1 LDEVCD
7 VYGDDINKY
16 AAETQL
22 KNLSEMAI
30 SEGFNPDSSFLINE
44 LIKFLQALPEA
55 KKLLIKEVVK
65 IAKIMLVMPATNALS
80 ERSFSAL
87 RRLKT
92 YLRSTTANSRLNNM
106 LTLHIRKDEND
117 NLDLCNVANQFILPG
132 DRKTLFGCFYK
143 LHLFYNHLM

>member
-1 LDEVCD
+1 
-7 VYGDDINKY
+7 
-16 AAETQL
+16 
-22 KNLSEMAI
+22 MAT
-30 SEGFNPDSSFLINE
+30 SKDFNPDSSFRINK

-92 YLRSTTANSRLNNM
+92 YLCSTTTNLRLNNM
-106 LTLHIRKDEND
+106 LTLHIHKDETG
-117 NLDLCNVANQFILPG
+117 NLDLCNVANEFILLG
-132 DRKTLFGCFYK
+132 DHKTLFGCF
-143 LHLFYNHLM
+143 

>member
-1 LDEVCD
+1 
-7 VYGDDINKY
+7 
-16 AAETQL
+16 
-22 KNLSEMAI
+22 MAI
-30 SEGFNPDSSFLINE
+30 SEGFNPDSSFSINE

-55 KKLLIKEVVK
+55 KQLLIKEVVK